1 MKCRSI
7 IPFGEHCLIATTL
20 KHMNKRA
27 YSLPFDWLVSCCETN
42 VKITQ
47 NVINETFNLE
57 EYCEFDVFTLRNKNN
72 FTFNHHIHHFLKQ
85 NNLSISL
92 LRRDKTVYKNIVIY
106 LLEIFQRRFN
116 RLKKLIV
123 GDCLLICSCKDET
136 TDVTFLEKLLEFNPK
151 NNILF
156 FHKNINIQ
164 TSNIQTFN
172 FNMYDSQNISKQIK
186 LYIQ

>member
-1 MKCRSI
+1 MEPKNI

-20 KHMNKRA
+20 KQVNKRTS
-27 YSLPFDWLVSCCETN
+27 SLPFDWLVSNCETN

-47 NVINETFNLE
+47 NVIDDTFNLE
-57 EYCEFDVFTLRNKNN
+57 EYCEFDVITLRNKND

-85 NNLSISL
+85 NNLSIAL
-92 LRRDKTVYKNIVIY
+92 LRRDKRIYKSAVVY
-106 LLEIFQRRFN
+106 LFETFQRRFN
-116 RLKKLIV
+116 RLKKYIV
-123 GDCLLICSCKDET
+123 GDCIIICSCKDNT
-136 TDVTFLEKLLEFNPK
+136 TDTTFLEKLLEINPK

-156 FHKNINIQ
+156 FHKHLNIQ